1 MKTIFIF
8 VAMLMS
14 FPSIAAWHL
23 DDDDSLISFVSVKK
37 SDIAEVHHFNEVTGS
52 IAADGNAKVEI
63 NLASV
68 DTGIA
73 IRNERMQSLLFQT
86 DLFPQAEFTVAL
98 GSTYIDELEI
108 GKSKEM
114 MLMGQLSLHGETKS
128 MQIPTYV
135 TKLNDKKLLIVSIK
149 PAVVNASDF
158 SLTEGIIKLREIA
171 KLPSISNAVPVSFV
185 LTFTR

>member
-1 MKTIFIF
+1 MKTVAIL

-14 FPSIAAWHL
+14 FPSVAAWHL

-37 SDIAEVHHFNEVTGS
+37 SDIAEVHHFNEISGS
-52 IAADGNAKVEI
+52 IAADGNAKVTI

-73 IRNERMQSLLFQT
+73 IRNDRMQSLLFQT
-86 DLFPQAEFTVAL
+86 DLFPKAEFSVTV

-108 GKSKEM
+108 GNSKEM
-114 MLMGQLSLHGETKS
+114 MLMGQLTLHGETKS

-135 TKLNDKKLLIVSIK
+135 TKLSDKKLLIVSIK
-149 PAVVNASDF
+149 PMVINAKDF
-158 SLTEGIIKLREIA
+158 SLGEGIIKLQEIA